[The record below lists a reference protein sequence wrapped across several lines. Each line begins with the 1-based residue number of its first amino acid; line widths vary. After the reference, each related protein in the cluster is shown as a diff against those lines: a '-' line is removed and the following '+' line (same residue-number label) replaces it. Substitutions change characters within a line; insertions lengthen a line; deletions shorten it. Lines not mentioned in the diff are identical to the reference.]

1 MNDNSNPV
9 VPTPDTAPA
18 PGSVSAPIPTPVAA
32 APMPSVVDSGMMG
45 GSTGSSTTDTIAVE
59 PEGSKKGF
67 YVVVALLIVAI
78 VAAGVYALVLSQQ
91 TTEDDSTVDPTPT
104 LTNPDVTSDEDTDIG
119 TYDGV
124 EVGTLPEGYVTYE
137 EWMTERAHPDN
148 ETQLAFTGTV
158 AEDVTIEVDGF
169 VIEFTGSDFL
179 LSMTDTFEGEVV
191 AYDSEPTDLFS
202 DPIGDFLRWKTNGAD
217 IYQYADKITTTADS
231 HDSAGNC
238 MFLGDTIQKPCG
250 ADLISFRLGAADD
263 LQNSVAFHAACTTS
277 TEAGLAKCDQI
288 LKDMSVSE
296 L

>member
-9 VPTPDTAPA
+9 VPTPDPATA
-18 PGSVSAPIPTPVAA
+18 PGSVSTPISTPVAA
-32 APMPSVVDSGMMG
+32 APMPSVVDASMMG
-45 GSTGSSTTDTIAVE
+45 GSTGSSTTDTIAAE

-67 YVVVALLIVAI
+67 YIVVALLIVAI

-91 TTEDDSTVDPTPT
+91 NADDDSTVDPTPT
-104 LTNPDVTSDEDTDIG
+104 LTNPDVTSDEDSDIG

-124 EVGTLPEGYVTYE
+124 EVGTLPEGYVQYE
-137 EWMTERAHPDN
+137 EWMTERAHEDN
-148 ETQLAFTGTV
+148 ETQLAFRGTV
-158 AEDVTIEVDGF
+158 AEDVTIDVDGF
-169 VIEFTGSDFL
+169 TMEFTGSDFV

-191 AYDSEPTDLFS
+191 AYDSEPTLLFS
-202 DPIGDFLRWKTNGAD
+202 DTLGDFLRWKSSGSD
-217 IYQYADKITTTADS
+217 IYAYADHTTPTTNT

-238 MFLGDTIQKPCG
+238 LFTEDTIQKPCG
-250 ADLISFRLGAADD
+250 ADLLSFYLGEVGDD
-263 LQNSVAFHAACTTS
+263 QNVAAFHVACTTS